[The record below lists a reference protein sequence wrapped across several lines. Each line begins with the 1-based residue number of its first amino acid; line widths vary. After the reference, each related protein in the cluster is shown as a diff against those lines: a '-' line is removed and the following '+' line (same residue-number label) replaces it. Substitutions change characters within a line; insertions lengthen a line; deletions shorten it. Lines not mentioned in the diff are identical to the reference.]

1 MIRAHLPSN
10 MSWPLDFFTEGQG
23 EYQLVVETDARRI
36 SVWKRTSQSLGTY
49 NESGYREVDEV
60 TEANLY
66 MLPPFFQRY
75 VRGWWQRW
83 AL

>member
-1 MIRAHLPSN
+1 

-49 NESGYREVDEV
+49 SESGYREV
-60 TEANLY
+60 
-66 MLPPFFQRY
+66 
-75 VRGWWQRW
+75 
-83 AL
+83 